1 MRALWIEDHQLI
13 GDSLGLLL
21 QVVMPQVS
29 LDKASSLQTALRL
42 VEEIHYELVLMDWWL
57 GQQDGEL
64 SLSSLRA
71 VGCNAPVIV
80 VSGDDSEHVRRRALA
95 LGASRFVSKG
105 AEPMALVA
113 AIRSALPGEAALDGP
128 PPSVRGGDGAAPE
141 GRQLEHVYP
150 TLTARQIEVFK
161 LLMQGRAD
169 KEIGRDLGIAE
180 STVKSHVHVILQE
193 VGVRRRGEA
202 AHAARTRGVREA

>member
-1 MRALWIEDHQLI
+1 MRALWVEDHQLI
-13 GDSLGLLL
+13 GDSLELLL

-29 LDKASSLQTALRL
+29 LDKASSLPSALRL

-64 SLSSLRA
+64 TLSGLRDH
-71 VGCNAPVIV
+71 GCQAPVIV
-80 VSGDDSEHVRRRALA
+80 VSGDESENVRQRALA
-95 LGASRFVSKG
+95 LGASHFVSK
-105 AEPMALVA
+105 ASDPMTLVA
-113 AIRSALPGEAALDGP
+113 AIRSALPGESAHDVSL
-128 PPSVRGGDGAAPE
+128 PSVRRRDWTTPDS
-141 GRQLEHVYP
+141 RPLEQIYP

-161 LLMQGRAD
+161 LLMHGRAD

-180 STVKSHVHVILQE
+180 STVKSHVQVILQE

-202 AHAARTRGVREA
+202 VHAARSRGVREV